1 MTIDQLLMRGRKLA
15 LITTIPSYRHALRHG
30 VAASTEHHHDPLPSD
45 IRTVIDVGA
54 NRGQFALV
62 ARQRWPAA
70 RLICFEPLPEP
81 AAVLRRLLGENERIE
96 IVEAAVGAE
105 PGAATI
111 HVSQSDD
118 SSSLLAMTT
127 HQSATFPGTQEVATM
142 EVTTTSLDRHLAEGI
157 ERPALLKL
165 DVQGFEL
172 EVLRGAGRALSGIDF
187 VLVECS
193 FQEFYAGQ
201 ATADAVVRFL
211 HEQGF
216 SITAATAPTIDRHGA
231 LLQVDFIFAGSTAP

>member
-1 MTIDQLLMRGRKLA
+1 VTIDQLLTRARKLA
-15 LITTIPSYRHALRHG
+15 LIAATPSYRRALRHG
-30 VAASTEHHHDPLPSD
+30 VAASTEHHHDPLPPD

-62 ARQRWPAA
+62 ARQRWPEA

-81 AAVLRRLLGENERIE
+81 AAVLRRVLGDSEDLE
-96 IVEAAVGAE
+96 IVQAAVGAE
-105 PGAATI
+105 PGTATI

-118 SSSLLAMTT
+118 SSSLLAMTSR
-127 HQSATFPGTQEVATM
+127 QSATFPGTQEIGAL
-142 EVTTTSLDRHLAEGI
+142 EVTTTSLDHQLGDGV

-172 EVLRGAGRALSGIDF
+172 EVLRGAERTLRGIDF

-201 ATADAVVRFL
+201 ARADDVVRFL
-211 HEQGF
+211 HGHGF
-216 SITAATAPTIDRHGA
+216 SLLAGTAPTVDRNGV
-231 LLQVDFIFAGSTAP
+231 LLQLDFIFASSAAS